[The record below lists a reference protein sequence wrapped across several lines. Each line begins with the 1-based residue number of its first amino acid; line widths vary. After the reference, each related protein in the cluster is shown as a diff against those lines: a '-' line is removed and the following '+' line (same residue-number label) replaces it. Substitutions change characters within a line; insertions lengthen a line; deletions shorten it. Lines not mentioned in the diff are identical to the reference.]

1 MTKESTNNQEEDDS
15 IKWYHYL
22 MSSMAI
28 ILIIAGI
35 NNSDNS
41 STSTSNTLEDI
52 RNVALIACE
61 NRLKRGLHDPDSFK
75 RSGNGVLLRDGFHVK
90 ETGNKKYTI
99 TVAKRFSAINGFG
112 ARVQNSYG
120 CEVKIDVIAD
130 TWTLTQFII
139 N

>member
-1 MTKESTNNQEEDDS
+1 
-15 IKWYHYL
+15 
-22 MSSMAI
+22 MAG
-28 ILIIAGI
+28 LIVLAIVAASNDGG
-35 NNSDNS
+35 NS
-41 STSTSNTLEDI
+41 SSSNTEDL
-52 RNVALIACE
+52 NSVALIACE

-75 RSGNGVLLRDGFHVK
+75 RSGNGVLLRDGFHVE

-99 TVAKRFSAINGFG
+99 TVAKRFSATNGFG

-130 TWTLTQFII
+130 SWTLTQFVI